1 VLAVHARVIERG
13 SLYGDETW
21 PLIMTPEESL
31 DIDTPWDLRL
41 AESVVAARSNAD
53 SV

>member
-1 VLAVHARVIERG
+1 MLAVHARVIDGG
-13 SLYGDETW
+13 SLYGRESW
-21 PLIMTPEESL
+21 PLIMTAEDSL

-41 AESVVAARSNAD
+41 AESIIAARSNVH